1 MAQTNIISFVKEL
14 IHFLPLPGR
23 TPKEWNDLSKIES
36 TKPIVILVS
45 GFGASERT
53 LSVIR
58 KRLLKDGFNVFLV
71 SMDWHNLS
79 DGVRG
84 LHLMAEKLSGV
95 ILNLRKRKECRDS
108 KIFVVAHSAG
118 GLVARHYVQQLGGS
132 HYCDGLVTMA
142 TPHSGTWVAGLGL
155 LTHLIVKARCLFQ
168 MMPLSPFIKA
178 LNLSAY
184 PKGFRMVSISSSADF
199 LCPDAATQL
208 PPMLHKEME
217 IQSVSLKH
225 LSHSDFLM
233 SKKSYTVV
241 KRFLFSELGIAIPDV
256 TTAAESV

>member
-1 MAQTNIISFVKEL
+1 MASHNFISLLKEL
-14 IHFLPLPGR
+14 IHFLPIPSR
-23 TPKEWNDLSKIES
+23 TPKEWNDLSQVIPS
-36 TKPIVILVS
+36 KPIVILVS

-58 KRLLKDGFNVFLV
+58 KRLMKDGFNVILV

-84 LHLMAEKLSGV
+84 LYRMAENLSAV
-95 ILNLRKRKECRDS
+95 ILNLRKRREYRGS

-118 GLVARHYVQQLGGS
+118 GLVARHYIQQLGGW

-142 TPHSGTWVAGLGL
+142 TPHSGTWFAGLGL
-155 LTHLIVKARCLFQ
+155 LTHLIMKARCLFQ
-168 MMPLSPFIKA
+168 MLPLSPFIKT
-178 LNLSAY
+178 LNHCPY
-184 PKGFRMVSISSSADF
+184 PKGFRMVSIYSKDDLF
-199 LCPDAATQL
+199 CPEKATQL
-208 PPMLHKEME
+208 PPELHKEME
-217 IQSVSLKH
+217 IQAVRLTR

-241 KRFLFSELGIAIPDV
+241 KRFLFSELGVVPLKGEH
-256 TTAAESV
+256 AELH

>member
-1 MAQTNIISFVKEL
+1 MNKQNVISFFREL
-14 IHFLPLPGR
+14 IHFLPLPGK
-23 TPKEWNDLSKIES
+23 TPKEWNDLSQVEPS
-36 TKPIVILVS
+36 KPTVILVS

-84 LHLMAEKLSGV
+84 LYRMAEKLSGL
-95 ILNLRKRKECRDS
+95 ILALRKQRAHRNS

-155 LTHLIVKARCLFQ
+155 LTHLILKARCLLQ
-168 MMPLSPFIKA
+168 MMPFSPFIKT
-178 LNLSAY
+178 LNLSPY
-184 PKGFRMVSISSSADF
+184 PKGFRMVSIYSKDDF
-199 LCPDAATQL
+199 LCPEHATQL
-208 PPMLHKEME
+208 PPSLHQELE
-217 IQSVSLKH
+217 IQAVSLKH

-241 KRFLFSELGIAIPDV
+241 RRFLFTEMGITPDETV
-256 TTAAESV
+256 SLPAQA